1 MSAPD
6 SVRIFLNAI
15 QSGLVV
21 SGNAYITASRIVT
34 SGDAISSFTV
44 SGKTDYIGL
53 RLQRDTTNPLT
64 GGYTE
69 VADIVT
75 ADILHHEYTPNA
87 TGVTDANSS
96 IAVVSRLV
104 SDYKAT
110 VSGYAWSGVAPPKLV
125 SESHPMSQAQFSKA
139 QLSYRVRYLL

>member
-21 SGNAYITASRIVT
+21 SGNSYITASRVVV

-44 SGKTDYIGL
+44 SGNTDYIGL

-75 ADILHHEYTPNA
+75 ADILHHDVTANA
-87 TGVTDANSS
+87 SGITDAGSS
-96 IAVVSRLV
+96 VAIVSRLV

-125 SESHPMSQAQFSKA
+125 SESRPMAQAQFSKA
-139 QLSYRVRYLL
+139 TISYRVRYLL